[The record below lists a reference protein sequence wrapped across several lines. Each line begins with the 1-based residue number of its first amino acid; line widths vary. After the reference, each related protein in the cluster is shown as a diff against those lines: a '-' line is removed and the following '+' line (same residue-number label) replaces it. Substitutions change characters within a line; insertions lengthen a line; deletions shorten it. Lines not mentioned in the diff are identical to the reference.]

1 MGKTFA
7 QRCQHYSREYS
18 IRPHYVKKFNRLGRQ
33 TNNEHFPKDG
43 MAVKKKKVIKMACP
57 CDLTTTLKCN
67 RGKCNCDK

>member
-43 MAVKKKKVIKMACP
+43 MAVKKKK
-57 CDLTTTLKCN
+57 
-67 RGKCNCDK
+67 

>member
-18 IRPHYVKKFNRLGRQ
+18 MRPHNYVKKFNRLGRQ

-43 MAVKKKKVIKMACP
+43 MAVKKKS
-57 CDLTTTLKCN
+57 DLNGLSL
-67 RGKCNCDK
+67 

>member
-43 MAVKKKKVIKMACP
+43 MAVKKKS
-57 CDLTTTLKCN
+57 DLNGLSL
-67 RGKCNCDK
+67 